1 MPFTLSTTP
10 FLFLPPSVDGHFS
23 EKIVDKQMS
32 RMSPD
37 AVCIDFEHKSYFQ
50 VLNSDWGVLKL
61 KYLFKKEKETE
72 IFYVTKL
79 LEKEDTESSYDI
91 RYTCHNFFSL
101 FYEFL
106 VKRKLSILRDCI
118 LETDSWIDWPKCCGN
133 NKNINKVWN

>member
-1 MPFTLSTTP
+1 
-10 FLFLPPSVDGHFS
+10 
-23 EKIVDKQMS
+23 MS

-79 LEKEDTESSYDI
+79 LEKEDSESSCDI
-91 RYTCHNFFSL
+91 QYTCHNFFFFSMN
-101 FYEFL
+101 F
-106 VKRKLSILRDCI
+106 
-118 LETDSWIDWPKCCGN
+118 
-133 NKNINKVWN
+133 